1 MTAPS
6 PPPGK
11 PNLKITSAERPN
23 TLGLS
28 QRDLVTLLEKLE
40 AQDKG
45 KAPVRRGF
53 ARWPFRHATVWVT
66 LIQPSGT
73 ESRLKLACRNLSR
86 GGIALLH
93 NSFMHAGSAV
103 VVTLPRL
110 TGGTRDIPGTIKRCQ
125 HKRGTMHEL
134 GVQFDEEIDLRDYMG
149 QTSTGDFYSLESVNP
164 EKLQGTM
171 LYCEDNEVD
180 FRIMQHFLR
189 DTQLRLV
196 RVKTGA
202 EALTEATK
210 GCDIIVANWRMKDMQ
225 GTEFITRLREQN
237 IDTPALILS
246 PVPVGPQPGW
256 NSHSTG
262 VLVKPLQQ
270 TTLLRAIAERVLLS
284 HEDDEGTQSEE
295 GQAATIAGSMAE
307 QFHAIADGL
316 EKSLEANDTT
326 ALVESCMQVRGSA
339 PALGLTALSRA
350 AEAAVAA
357 CTSGDPAKRNRSVRE
372 LIAACRSLPSA
383 A

>member
-1 MTAPS
+1 MTAQS
-6 PPPGK
+6 PQGK

-45 KAPVRRGF
+45 KSPVRRGF
-53 ARWPFRHATVWVT
+53 ARWPFRVATVWVT
-66 LIQPSGT
+66 LTQPSGT

-86 GGIALLH
+86 GGVALLH
-93 NSFMHAGSAV
+93 NSFMHIGSSV

-110 TGGTRDIPGTIKRCQ
+110 SGGSQDVPGTVKRCQ

-134 GVQFDEEIDLRDYMG
+134 GVQFDQEIDLHDYMG
-149 QTSTGDFYSLESVNP
+149 STSTGDFYSLENVNP

-171 LYCEDNEVD
+171 LYAEDNEVD

-196 RVKTGA
+196 RVKNGADALA
-202 EALTEATK
+202 EAAK

-225 GTEFITRLREQN
+225 GTEFITRLRDMS
-237 IDTPALILS
+237 IDTPAIVLS

-256 NSHSTG
+256 SAHNTG

-270 TTLLRAIAERVLLS
+270 TTLLRALAERVLLKEAHDAAS
-284 HEDDEGTQSEE
+284 STNDDP
-295 GQAATIAGSMAE
+295 ATPMAE
-307 QFHAIADGL
+307 GIVQSFHTIADGL
-316 EKSLEANDTT
+316 EQSLEANDTT
-326 ALVESCMQVRGSA
+326 ALIESCMQVRGSA
-339 PALGLTALSRA
+339 PALGLSVLSRA
-350 AEAAVAA
+350 AEVAVAA

-372 LIAACRSLPSA
+372 LISACRALTPA